1 MKIGTEREV
10 LFGDY
15 CSKCVFKDLSE
26 SEDPCWD
33 CLQHQVREFSKTP
46 IRFKENREKE
56 NVKNGKNNA
65 SGRTRNKDK
74 GSKRGR

>member
-33 CLQHQVREFSKTP
+33 CLQHPVREFSKTP
-46 IRFKENREKE
+46 VRFKENRKGEK
-56 NVKNGKNNA
+56 KDGKDNA
-65 SGRTRNKDK
+65 SRGTGSKNKRA
-74 GSKRGR
+74 KRGR

>member
-33 CLQHQVREFSKTP
+33 CLQHPVREFSKKP
-46 IRFKENREKE
+46 VRFKENKKGEME
-56 NVKNGKNNA
+56 HGKDNA
-65 SGRTRNKDK
+65 SGRT
-74 GSKRGR
+74 GSKNKRAK

>member
-1 MKIGTEREV
+1 MKIGTEREI

-33 CLQHQVREFSKTP
+33 CLQHPVREFSKTP
-46 IRFKENREKE
+46 VRFKENK
-56 NVKNGKNNA
+56 
-65 SGRTRNKDK
+65 K
-74 GSKRGR
+74 GE

>member
-33 CLQHQVREFSKTP
+33 CLQHPVREFSKTP
-46 IRFKENREKE
+46 IRFKENKKESEK
-56 NVKNGKNNA
+56 KDGKNDTSA
-65 SGRTRNKDK
+65 RTRSKNKRTK
-74 GSKRGR
+74 

>member
-33 CLQHQVREFSKTP
+33 CLQHPVREFSKTP
-46 IRFKENREKE
+46 VRFKENKKE
-56 NVKNGKNNA
+56 SRKDGKKNDTSARTRGKN
-65 SGRTRNKDK
+65 
-74 GSKRGR
+74 KRAK

>member
-1 MKIGTEREV
+1 MKIGTEREI

-33 CLQHQVREFSKTP
+33 CLQHPVREFSKTP
-46 IRFKENREKE
+46 VRFKENKKE
-56 NVKNGKNNA
+56 SRKDGKNDTSA
-65 SGRTRNKDK
+65 RTRGKNKRAK
-74 GSKRGR
+74 